1 MGALTSVMTA
11 TNKFCEAMFQTAK
24 QAVEVA
30 EQNVSAA
37 SHTASKAAKQAVEQ
51 TSQTAKA

>member
-1 MGALTSVMTA
+1 MTA

-30 EQNVSAA
+30 EPNVSAA
-37 SHTASKAAKQAVEQ
+37 SHTASKAAKQMLEH